1 MKRVAAV
8 LLAAVATALGE
19 NVVEGNPKS
28 SVRVIAYESLQC
40 SDCAVYRRMLDE
52 QLLSKY
58 GDRVAFEHRDFPL
71 VKHKWSRPAAVAA
84 RHFDRINGAL
94 GVEFRRG
101 ALNNIPNLTAENFSD
116 KLREWAAAH
125 GVDGTKAVAALKD
138 PALEKLVEEDYQEG
152 IARGV
157 ARTPTV
163 FVNGE
168 AFIEPSTPDEI
179 SKAIESALTEA
190 GRK

>member
-1 MKRVAAV
+1 MKRIAAI
-8 LLAAVATALGE
+8 LLATTTVDFGQI
-19 NVVEGNPKS
+19 VVEGNPGS
-28 SVRVIAYESLQC
+28 PVRVIAYESLQC

-71 VKHKWSRPAAVAA
+71 PKHKWSRPAAIAA

-94 GVEFRRG
+94 GIEFRRW
-101 ALNNIPNLTAENFSD
+101 AMNNIANLTAENFSE
-116 KLREWAAAH
+116 KLRQWSQAH
-125 GVDGTKAVAALKD
+125 GVDGAGAAAALND
-138 PALEKLVEEDYQEG
+138 AALAKLVEADYQDG

-168 AFIEPSTPDEI
+168 SFIEPSTPDDI
-179 SKAIESALTEA
+179 AKAIDAALAAAE
-190 GRK
+190 KK

>member
-1 MKRVAAV
+1 MKRIAAI
-8 LLAAVATALGE
+8 LLATTTVGFGQI
-19 NVVEGNPKS
+19 VVEGNPGS
-28 SVRVIAYESLQC
+28 PVRVIAYESLQC

-71 VKHKWSRPAAVAA
+71 PKHKWSRPAAIAA
-84 RHFDRINGAL
+84 RHFDRIHGAL
-94 GVEFRRG
+94 GIEFRRW
-101 ALNNIPNLTAENFSD
+101 AMNNIANLTAENFSE
-116 KLREWAAAH
+116 KLRQWSQAH
-125 GVDGTKAVAALKD
+125 GVDGAGAAAALND
-138 PALEKLVEEDYQEG
+138 AALAKLVEADYQDG

-168 AFIEPSTPDEI
+168 PFIEPSTPDDI
-179 SKAIESALTEA
+179 AKAIDAALAAAE
-190 GRK
+190 KK